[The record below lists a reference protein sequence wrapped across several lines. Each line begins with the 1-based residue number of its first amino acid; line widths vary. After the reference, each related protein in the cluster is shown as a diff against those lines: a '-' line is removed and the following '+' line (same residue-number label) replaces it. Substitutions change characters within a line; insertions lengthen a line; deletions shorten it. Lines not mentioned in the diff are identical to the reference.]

1 MTQNNVKIAV
11 TGGIGSGKSSV
22 CKIIKESGFP
32 VISCDEVYSE
42 LLKSA
47 DFLAVLH
54 NEFGNVL
61 KEDGALDR
69 KKLAEIVFN
78 DSTKRERLDKITH
91 PVIMDEVLR
100 RANSHKLC
108 FCEVPLLFEN
118 GFESLFDNV
127 IVVLRPK
134 EERVSAVQKRD
145 GCSSENVDL
154 RIKSQINYEKFD
166 FAKYYVIRNAGN
178 LTDLREKTAEILKR
192 ITQST

>member
-42 LLKSA
+42 LIKSS
-47 DFLAVLH
+47 DFLTVLQS
-54 NEFGNVL
+54 EFGNVL
-61 KEDGALDR
+61 KEDGTLDR

-78 DSTKRERLDKITH
+78 DSQKRERLNKITH
-91 PVIMDEVLR
+91 PAIMNEVLSR
-100 RANSHKLC
+100 TNSHKLC
-108 FCEVPLLFEN
+108 FCEVPLLFED

-145 GCSSENVDL
+145 GCSSESVNL
-154 RIKSQINYEKFD
+154 RIKSQINYDKFD
-166 FAKYYVIRNAGN
+166 FAKYYVIRNEGN
-178 LTDLREKTAEILKR
+178 LADLREKTSEILNR
-192 ITQST
+192 IIQST